1 MASGGLGVLLAL
13 IFPLIIYLYA
23 LSKRLRGP
31 SPEFAACGDKASTR
45 DNLADTSY
53 ADIDLLKSIPPKP
66 THVGYA
72 VVGGSGFLGT

>member
-1 MASGGLGVLLAL
+1 MASGFGLGVLLA
-13 IFPLIIYLYA
+13 FPLIIYLYA

-31 SPEFAACGDKASTR
+31 SPEFAAHGDKASTR